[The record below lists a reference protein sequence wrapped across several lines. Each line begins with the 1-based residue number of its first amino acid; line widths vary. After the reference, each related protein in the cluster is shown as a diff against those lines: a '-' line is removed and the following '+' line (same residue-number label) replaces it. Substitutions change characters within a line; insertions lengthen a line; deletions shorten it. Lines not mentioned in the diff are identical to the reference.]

1 MKIAVTASPGTVG
14 LAKEL
19 IHSLSASGISSYG
32 LRFNAGWQRL
42 RRSHIDAYFKPA
54 THILCVLDAETLAA
68 PWFAFVIGYARGQ
81 GRPLCLYR
89 KDGDLRLPA
98 WLSDL
103 HVLDDADEAANYFL
117 AERVDWLVREELRQA
132 RSTLLELGISW
143 HAESLLQCLKDGDTK
158 AVGLFLKSGYPV
170 DLRDKH
176 GVPLLCLAAR
186 ARNQAMVGFLL
197 DHRCDIDIKSD
208 DRGYTALM
216 DAAQQ
221 GDEGLLHYL
230 LSRGA
235 NPDLQSK
242 DGQTALILSVGRND
256 VSMSRLL
263 LESGA
268 DPDLPDKLG
277 LTARKYVKLFHHPEL
292 MALFDEHLDHQP
304 SS

>member
-1 MKIAVTASPGTVG
+1 MKIAVTASTGTVG

-19 IHSLSASGISSYG
+19 IQSLSASGISSYG
-32 LRFNAGWQRL
+32 LQFNAGWQRL
-42 RRSHIDAYFKPA
+42 KRSRIDSYFKPA
-54 THILCVLDAETLAA
+54 THILCAVDAAILEA

-89 KDGDLRLPA
+89 KDGDLKLPP

-103 HVLDDADEAANYFL
+103 HVLDDGDEAANYYL

-132 RSTLLELGISW
+132 RSTLLEQGISW
-143 HAESLLQCLKDGDTK
+143 HAESLIQCLKDGDTK
-158 AVGLFLKSGYPV
+158 SVGLFLKSGYPV

-197 DHRCDIDIKSD
+197 DHRCDINIKSD

-230 LSRGA
+230 LSRSA

-242 DGQTALILSVGRND
+242 DGQTALIVSVGRND
-256 VSMSRLL
+256 VSMCRML
-263 LESGA
+263 LENGA

-277 LTARKYVKLFHHPEL
+277 LTARKYARLFHNL
-292 MALFDEHLDHQP
+292 DVLALFDEP
-304 SS
+304 

>member
-1 MKIAVTASPGTVG
+1 LKIAVTASPGTVE
-14 LAKEL
+14 LVKKL

-32 LRFNAGWQRL
+32 LQFNAGWKTL
-42 RRSHIDAYFKPA
+42 KRSRIDSFFRPA
-54 THILCVLDAETLAA
+54 THILCALDWETIDTS
-68 PWFAFVIGYARGQ
+68 WFAFVIGYARGQ

-89 KDGDLRLPA
+89 KDGDLKLPP

-103 HVLDDADEAANYFL
+103 HVLDDPDEAANYYL

-143 HAESLLQCLKDGDTK
+143 HAESLIQCLKDGDVK

-186 ARNQAMVGFLL
+186 ARNLTMVGFLL

-221 GDEGLLHYL
+221 GDEGLLRYL

-242 DGQTALILSVGRND
+242 DGQSALVLSVGRND

-263 LESGA
+263 LENGA

-277 LTARKYVKLFHHPEL
+277 LTARKYAKLFHHPDL
-292 MALFDEHLDHQP
+292 MALFDEH
-304 SS
+304 

>member
-1 MKIAVTASPGTVG
+1 MKA
-14 LAKEL
+14 
-19 IHSLSASGISSYG
+19 LSASGISSYG
-32 LRFNAGWQRL
+32 LRFNARWQTL
-42 RRSHIDAYFKPA
+42 KRSRIDSYFKPA
-54 THILCVLDAETLAA
+54 THIICILDTETLEA
-68 PWFAFVIGYARGQ
+68 PWFAFVIGYTRGQ

-89 KDGDLRLPA
+89 KDGDLKLPP

-103 HVLDDADEAANYFL
+103 HILDDTDEAANYYL

-143 HAESLLQCLKDGDTK
+143 HAESMIQCLLDGNLK
-158 AVGLFLKSGYPV
+158 AIGLFLKSGYPV

-186 ARNQAMVGFLL
+186 AKNLAMVGFLL
-197 DHRCDIDIKSD
+197 DHHCDVDIKSD

-221 GDEGLLHYL
+221 GDEGLLRYL

-235 NPDLQSK
+235 NPDIQSK
-242 DGQTALILSVGRND
+242 DGQTALVLSVGRND

-277 LTARKYVKLFHHPEL
+277 LSARKYTKLFHHPEL
-292 MALFDEHLDHQP
+292 VALFDEH
-304 SS
+304 

>member
-1 MKIAVTASPGTVG
+1 MKIAVTASPSTVG
-14 LAKEL
+14 QAKEL
-19 IHSLSASGISSYG
+19 IHSLAASGISSYG
-32 LRFNAGWQRL
+32 LEFDASWQKL
-42 RRSHIDAYFKPA
+42 KRSRIDAYFKPA
-54 THILCVLDAETLAA
+54 THILCALDAETLEAS
-68 PWFAFVIGYARGQ
+68 WFSYVVGYARGQ

-89 KDGDLRLPA
+89 KNGELELPA
-98 WLSDL
+98 WLADL
-103 HVLDDADEAANYFL
+103 HVLDDGDETANYYL

-143 HAESLLQCLKDGDTK
+143 HAESMIQCLLDGDMK
-158 AVGLFLKSGYPV
+158 AVGLFLKTGYPV

-186 ARNQAMVGFLL
+186 AKNLAMVGFLL

-221 GDEGLLHYL
+221 GDESLLRYL

-242 DGQTALILSVGRND
+242 DGQTALILCVGRND
-256 VSMSRLL
+256 VGMSRFL

-268 DPDLPDKLG
+268 DPDMADKLG
-277 LTARKYVKLFHHPEL
+277 LSARKYAKLFHHPEL
-292 MALFDEHLDHQP
+292 LALFDE
-304 SS
+304 

>member
-1 MKIAVTASPGTVG
+1 LKIAVTASSGTVG

-42 RRSHIDAYFKPA
+42 RRTRIDAYFKPA
-54 THILCVLDAETLAA
+54 THILCALDAETLAT

-132 RSTLLELGISW
+132 RSNLLELGISW

-186 ARNQAMVGFLL
+186 AKNQAMVGFLL

-221 GDEGLLHYL
+221 GDEGLVHYL

-263 LESGA
+263 LDSGA
-268 DPDLPDKLG
+268 DPDLLDKLG

-292 MALFDEHLDHQP
+292 MALFEEH
-304 SS
+304 